1 MPLDVTIL
9 EVPARFGAMEAQL
22 EWIRTALAAR
32 APGQVLV
39 LPEAAL
45 TGYVST
51 TGDFDLTRFAE
62 PLEGRQLEALR
73 ELARRYDTTVIG
85 PVIEREADRCF
96 NAQLVVSPDGDV
108 RAHYRKRHPWY
119 PELWA
124 TPGELPFSTF
134 ELGELR
140 ATLAI
145 CFDVHFLADEA
156 ADALARSDVLVFCSA
171 WVDDAGDSRP
181 GHLMPLARQ
190 FSVQVVNANWGP
202 GEPPVPGQGG
212 SLVLGNGGEL
222 VGRTKP
228 GEHRL
233 DVALSKPRMA
243 SRAR

>member
-22 EWIRTALAAR
+22 QWIQTALDAQ
-32 APGQVLV
+32 APGAVLV

-45 TGYVST
+45 TGYVSG
-51 TGDFDLTRFAE
+51 TGDFDLTPFAE

-73 ELARRYDTTVIG
+73 GLARRYDTTVIG
-85 PVIEREADRCF
+85 PVIEREEGRCF
-96 NAQLVVSPDGDV
+96 NAQLVVAPGGDV

-119 PELWA
+119 PETWA
-124 TPGELPFSTF
+124 TPGDQPFSTF
-134 ELGELR
+134 ELGGLR

-156 ADALARSDVLVFCSA
+156 ADALETSDVLFFCSA

-202 GEPPVPGQGG
+202 GDPHVPGQGG
-212 SLVLGNGGEL
+212 SLILGPRGEL
-222 VGRTKP
+222 VERTKP

-233 DVALSKPRMA
+233 DVALSKPRA
-243 SRAR
+243 SSRAR